1 MSYSSLQDNPDRTRL
16 SLGLK
21 AGERLKEIRS
31 KLGITTR
38 DVTDLSLKIAE
49 SEGNEEFQISNP
61 WLTEIENSDAIPS
74 IYKLFSLSVIYH
86 LKFADLLQL
95 FGVDVQKLAKRQIE
109 MQLQHTHL
117 MPVEVFDR
125 ERGISFPVRFDRGF
139 EVTKTN
145 LLSRMVEVWG
155 EVPIPLI
162 EHFDVRHSMY
172 GFIGLDDLTLYPL
185 LRPGSFVQIDQRIK
199 KILPI
204 KWRTELDRP
213 IYFVE
218 FRDGYACSWCELQ
231 DSQLILIPHP
241 LSPCR
246 TRQFKNGT
254 EAEVV
259 GRVTGVAMRVVDFDQ
274 PEDNGNA

>member
-1 MSYSSLQDNPDRTRL
+1 MRYSSLHDNPDGMRL

-109 MQLQHTHL
+109 TQLQHTHL
-117 MPVEVFDR
+117 TPVEVFDR
-125 ERGISFPVRFDRGF
+125 ERS
-139 EVTKTN
+139 E
-145 LLSRMVEVWG
+145 
-155 EVPIPLI
+155 
-162 EHFDVRHSMY
+162 
-172 GFIGLDDLTLYPL
+172 IG
-185 LRPGSFVQIDQRIK
+185 RAS
-199 KILPI
+199 
-204 KWRTELDRP
+204 
-213 IYFVE
+213 
-218 FRDGYACSWCELQ
+218 
-231 DSQLILIPHP
+231 
-241 LSPCR
+241 CR
-246 TRQFKNGT
+246 
-254 EAEVV
+254 E
-259 GRVTGVAMRVVDFDQ
+259 RV
-274 PEDNGNA
+274 

>member
-1 MSYSSLQDNPDRTRL
+1 MRYSSLQDNPDRTRL

-86 LKFADLLQL
+86 LKFADL
-95 FGVDVQKLAKRQIE
+95 
-109 MQLQHTHL
+109 
-117 MPVEVFDR
+117 
-125 ERGISFPVRFDRGF
+125 RGF

-145 LLSRMVEVWG
+145 LLSRMIEVWG

-172 GFIGLDDLTLYPL
+172 GFIGLEDLTLYPL

-218 FRDGYACSWCELQ
+218 LRDGYACSWCELQ

-241 LSPCR
+241 LSPCP

-274 PEDNGNA
+274 LGENENA